1 MKKRL
6 QIREKVE
13 SGASKSESEKSH
25 LQLRSSTGTR
35 SNSGKLGMQETE
47 NQEFKQHQIEATKL
61 KIQAKH
67 GTITSQGQERLTV
80 LQAKMDNVLHNQV
93 APGTNILQR
102 VKSNDQAPVT
112 SKDKGKAPA
121 DANQDKAL
129 SVLAEKKAEFLKKY
143 PVANKLV
150 AGIDEKLPAKE
161 ILKNLFNNFKNIG
174 FKYTMVN
181 KSHEKLLEGTLE
193 GDCQTLARAFK
204 AVAEGYFGIQDIKVG
219 DDQSS
224 IKKPFISEAG
234 KTPYQGREPNCDNGK
249 RWFFQNHYWAVWN
262 GQIFDVLFLSDK
274 KPEADM
280 ARQKD
285 PLKSMLMPEQE
296 YYETEKGKIVYP
308 YADKYSTAELGM
320 FEKLKNF
327 VNNLGRWLY
336 KDISGITN
344 RIQSLFARGGNNNS
358 DFESLMREVEINRA
372 NEAASK

>member
-6 QIREKVE
+6 QVRQKV
-13 SGASKSESEKSH
+13 SSPSNSELEQSR
-25 LQLRSSTGTR
+25 LQLRPSTGR
-35 SNSGKLGMQETE
+35 AKSNFGKQGMQVTE

-80 LQAKMDNVLHNQV
+80 LQAKMDQVLHKPASNS
-93 APGTNILQR
+93 TNILQR
-102 VKSNDQAPVT
+102 VKSND
-112 SKDKGKAPA
+112 KGKAPA
-121 DANQDKAL
+121 ASKEKDNASAA
-129 SVLAEKKAEFLKKY
+129 AEKKAAEKQAFLKKY
-143 PVANKLV
+143 PIAHKLV
-150 AGIDEKLPAKE
+150 AGINEKSEAKE
-161 ILKNLFNNFKNIG
+161 ILQTLFKNFRNIG
-174 FKYTMVN
+174 FKYTMVS

-204 AVAEGYFGIQDIKVG
+204 AVAEGYFGIQGIKVG

-224 IKKPFISEAG
+224 IRKPFISEAG
-234 KTPYQGREPNCDNGK
+234 KTPYQGKEPNCDNGK

-262 GQIFDVLFLSDK
+262 GQIFDLLFLSDK

-285 PLKSMLMPEQE
+285 PLKSIFMPEQE

-308 YADKYSTAELGM
+308 YANKYFTAELTM

-336 KDISGITN
+336 RDINGVIN
-344 RIQSLFARGGNNNS
+344 KIKSLFARGGNNNG
-358 DFESLMREVEINRA
+358 DFESLMREIEINRA
-372 NEAASK
+372 NQAASK